1 MILYFADRSMTII
14 GQASTKLPKGL
25 LVSDDE
31 KKEDVNSGVK
41 TFEADIEY
49 NNRTKAELMTAPGNY
64 LLRSSGDEAEFY
76 TIIDSELDSEAEM
89 VSIYAEDAGLD
100 LINSIVG
107 PYSAP
112 RAMTIAEYTAIYN
125 VDTGF
130 EIGVNEVSNYTR
142 QLEFEGEVT
151 GTERLRS
158 LATAFDAEISFS
170 FKIDR
175 LHVLHK
181 YINFWKKRGKAT
193 GATLRVGKHISKLR
207 ITRSVANLATGLYVT
222 GGTPEGSNDPITLQG
237 YSYDDGDIYVSGN
250 RLLCRSAIAKWSRY
264 LSPDEQGT
272 GQGHI
277 IKRWSYD
284 TTSQS
289 ELCARAVTQL
299 QKAKDPEV
307 NYEAEVIE
315 LPKGVQ
321 VGDTVRIA
329 DTEGSLFLEAR
340 ILEMKTMECRGKRE
354 ITLGNYLIKPS
365 GLSEQLAD
373 LQRRVESISGGLTL
387 YTWIAY
393 ADDAYGTGISLDP
406 AEKPY
411 VGMAANRILETPD
424 ISDPSIFTWQQTS
437 GTAGK
442 PGEDAT
448 LLKIDSSR
456 GVLFKNNVFST
467 VLTVTIYKGPL
478 AITDAATMKAQYGA
492 GSYLQWSWRKSEDAD
507 WSVMSVSDSHISQD
521 GFMLTITPAD
531 VDEKIVFKCDL
542 IV

>member
-49 NNRTKAELMTAPGNY
+49 NNRKKAELMTAPGNY

-181 YINFWKKRGKAT
+181 YINFWKKRGKDT

>member
-31 KKEDVNSGVK
+31 KKEDINSGAK

-49 NNRTKAELMTAPGNY
+49 NNREKAEQMTAPGNY

-130 EIGVNEVSNYTR
+130 EVGVNEVSTYTR

-151 GTERLRS
+151 ATERLRS

-207 ITRSVANLATGLYVT
+207 IKRSVANLATGLYVT
-222 GGTPEGSNDPITLQG
+222 GGTPDGSNEPITLQG

-299 QKAKDPEV
+299 QKVKDPEV

-329 DTEGSLFLEAR
+329 DTAGSLFLEAR

-424 ISDPSIFTWQQTS
+424 ISDPSIYTWQQTS

-478 AITDAATMKAQYGA
+478 AITDSATMKAQYGA